1 MRTLLL
7 TVICI
12 IGIGMPGMSAAQSRQ
27 ACLTQCAGDKASNE
41 QTCPPSGE
49 MTDKGRQQCLERY
62 HTAYEA
68 CLNACPAPT
77 PPPPKK

>member
-7 TVICI
+7 AVTFLVCI
-12 IGIGMPGMSAAQSRQ
+12 GVPGMSTAQSRQ

-62 HTAYEA
+62 HKAYEA
-68 CLNACPAPT
+68 CIHACPALT
-77 PPPPKK
+77 PPPPQK